1 MAIEAGAVAA
11 ALPQYQVGSEIG
23 RGGWGVVVSAR
34 HRQLERAV
42 AIKQLPPV
50 FAVDPHVRER
60 FVSEARI
67 VASLDH
73 PHIVRV
79 FDYVEREELCL
90 LVMERL
96 DGGTVWDR
104 FTGRGVTAIES
115 CAIAVAACAALDAA
129 HRRGIL
135 HRDVKPSNLMFASDG
150 TLKVTDF
157 GIAQVL
163 GGASSMATRDGS
175 VLGTPAYMAPE
186 QAQNHELTP
195 ATDVYAVGTVLYELL
210 TGTLPFGTDLGAL
223 QVLYAHAFTP
233 PRPVLEAAPTLAAP
247 LAEVV
252 MRAVATQPSERQQS
266 AEELGVAVAQA
277 AARVWGPAWLV
288 RSRSPLGSRLIWRS
302 PCSAPPRR

>member
-1 MAIEAGAVAA
+1 MPIEAGAVAA
-11 ALPQYQVGSEIG
+11 ALPQYQIGSEIG

-104 FTGRGVTAIES
+104 FTGRGMTAIES
-115 CAIAVAACAALDAA
+115 CAIAVATCAALDAA

-163 GGASSMATRDGS
+163 GGASSMAT
-175 VLGTPAYMAPE
+175 
-186 QAQNHELTP
+186 
-195 ATDVYAVGTVLYELL
+195 
-210 TGTLPFGTDLGAL
+210 
-223 QVLYAHAFTP
+223 
-233 PRPVLEAAPTLAAP
+233 
-247 LAEVV
+247 
-252 MRAVATQPSERQQS
+252 
-266 AEELGVAVAQA
+266 
-277 AARVWGPAWLV
+277 
-288 RSRSPLGSRLIWRS
+288 
-302 PCSAPPRR
+302 